1 MLITLVLLASLGAAL
16 GFCTGMEAF
25 SGLQWLWLLPVSF
38 AVSLLVFTLLAAAFF
53 LVASLIIDTGKPQ
66 TKDSKFY
73 RRLVEIYLAA
83 ARVVL
88 RIRIHTEGLE
98 RVPATGRFL
107 LVCNHC
113 HDSDPALLLSVL
125 AGKQLAFIA
134 KREVMDFFVVGKL
147 LHKLLGQAVNR
158 ENDREALKTILRCVQ
173 LLQED
178 IASVAVFPEG
188 YIYPDR
194 KLHHFRHGVFKIA
207 KKAKVPV
214 VVCTMT
220 GTKDVYD
227 RILGGKALDIQ
238 LHFLGT
244 IPVEEHENLTT
255 VELSEKVY
263 NMMAE
268 DLGPENV
275 SSEEENT

>member
-1 MLITLVLLASLGAAL
+1 MLIALVLLASIGAAW
-16 GFCTGMEAF
+16 GFCAGMEAF
-25 SGLQWLWLLPVSF
+25 CGVRWLWMLPVSF
-38 AVSLLVFTLLAAAFF
+38 LVSLVVFTLLALAFF
-53 LVASLIIDTGKPQ
+53 LVASLVIDTRKPQ

-73 RRLVEIYLAA
+73 RRMVEVYLAA

-88 RIRIHTEGLE
+88 RIRIHTQGLE
-98 RVPATGRFL
+98 HVPASGRFL

-113 HDSDPALLLSVL
+113 HDSDPAMLLSVL

-134 KREVMDFFVVGKL
+134 KREVMDYFVVGKL

-178 IASVAVFPEG
+178 AASVAVFPEG
-188 YIYPDR
+188 YIHPDR

-220 GTKDVYD
+220 GTKEVFNS
-227 RILGGKALDIQ
+227 ILHGKALDIN

-255 VELSEKVY
+255 VQLSEQVY
-263 NMMAE
+263 DMMAA
-268 DLGPENV
+268 DLGSENI
-275 SSEEENT
+275 SAEG

>member
-1 MLITLVLLASLGAAL
+1 MLIALVLLASLGAAC

-25 SGLQWLWLLPVSF
+25 CDFRWLWMLPVSF
-38 AVSLLVFTLLAAAFF
+38 LVSLVVFALLAVVFF
-53 LVASLIIDTGKPQ
+53 LVASLVVDTRKPQ
-66 TKDSKFY
+66 TRDSRFY
-73 RRLVEIYLAA
+73 RRLVEVYLEA
-83 ARVVL
+83 ARTVL
-88 RIRIHTEGLE
+88 RIRIHTQGLE
-98 RVPATGRFL
+98 HVPATGRFL

-113 HDSDPALLLSVL
+113 HDSDPAMLLSVL
-125 AGKQLAFIA
+125 AGKQLAFVA
-134 KREVMDFFVVGKL
+134 KREVMDYFVVGKL

-158 ENDREALKTILRCVQ
+158 ENDREALKAIIKCVQ

-178 IASVAVFPEG
+178 TASVAVFPEG

-220 GTKDVYD
+220 GTKDVFYN
-227 RILGGKALDIQ
+227 ILHGKSLDIQ

-255 VELSEKVY
+255 VQLSQQVY
-263 NMMAE
+263 DMMAA
-268 DLGPENV
+268 DLGPENI
-275 SSEEENT
+275 STEG

>member
-1 MLITLVLLASLGAAL
+1 MLIALVLLASVGAAC
-16 GFCTGMEAF
+16 GFCAGKEAF
-25 SGLQWLWLLPVSF
+25 CSPQWLWLLPVSF
-38 AVSLLVFTLLAAAFF
+38 VVSLVVFTLLALAFF
-53 LVASLIIDTGKPQ
+53 LVASLVVDTGKPQ
-66 TKDSKFY
+66 TRDSKFY

-83 ARVVL
+83 LRTVL
-88 RIRIHTEGLE
+88 RIRIHTQGLE
-98 RVPATGRFL
+98 HVPATGRFL

-113 HDSDPALLLSVL
+113 HDSDPAMLLSVL
-125 AGKQLAFIA
+125 EGKQLAFIA
-134 KREVMDFFVVGKL
+134 KREVMDYFLVGKL
-147 LHKLLGQAVNR
+147 LHKLLGQPMNR
-158 ENDREALKTILRCVQ
+158 ENDREALKAILRCIQ
-173 LLQED
+173 ILQED
-178 IASVAVFPEG
+178 VASIAVFPEG

-220 GTKDVYD
+220 GTKDVFYN
-227 RILGGKALDIQ
+227 ILHGKSLDIQ

-255 VELSEKVY
+255 VQLSEHVY
-263 NMMAE
+263 DMMAA

-275 SSEEENT
+275 SPEQNT

>member
-1 MLITLVLLASLGAAL
+1 MLIALVLLASLGAAC

-25 SGLQWLWLLPVSF
+25 CDFRWLWMLPVSF
-38 AVSLLVFTLLAAAFF
+38 LVSLVVFALLAVVFF
-53 LVASLIIDTGKPQ
+53 LVASLVIDTRKPQ
-66 TKDSKFY
+66 TRDSRFY
-73 RRLVEIYLAA
+73 RRLVEVYLEA
-83 ARVVL
+83 ARTVL
-88 RIRIHTEGLE
+88 RIRIHTQGLE
-98 RVPATGRFL
+98 HVPATGRFL

-113 HDSDPALLLSVL
+113 HDSDPAMLLSVL

-134 KREVMDFFVVGKL
+134 KREVMDYFVVGKL

-158 ENDREALKTILRCVQ
+158 ENDREALKAIIKCVQ
-173 LLQED
+173 ILQED
-178 IASVAVFPEG
+178 TASVAVFPEG

-220 GTKDVYD
+220 GTKDVFYN
-227 RILGGKALDIQ
+227 ILHGKSLDIQ

-255 VELSEKVY
+255 VQLSQQVY
-263 NMMAE
+263 DMMAA
-268 DLGPENV
+268 DLGPENI
-275 SSEEENT
+275 STEG